1 MPHKQ
6 IITGQDVKTEK
17 LERAQDMRRKMTPAE
32 ARLWQHIRAGRL
44 ESFHFRRQQVIGP
57 FIADFYCHQ
66 VDLVVEVDG
75 SVHLS
80 QVEYDQ
86 ARDLY
91 LQERGL
97 SVLRFTNQDV
107 ESNLEA
113 VLAEILEACRA
124 AAAAQLLG

>member
-6 IITGQDVKTEK
+6 IITGQDVKTEQ
-17 LERAQDMRRKMTPAE
+17 LERAQHMRRKMTPAE
-32 ARLWQHIRAGRL
+32 VRLWQRLHAGRL
-44 ESFHFRRQQVIGP
+44 NGYHFRRQQVIGR
-57 FIADFYCHQ
+57 FIVDFYCHQ
-66 VDLVVEVDG
+66 ADLVVEVDG

-86 ARDLY
+86 ARDRS

-124 AAAAQLLG
+124 ALDKLSR